1 MGVHLVLALAALVD
15 ERELE
20 ERAHVGAL
28 AGERDEERDVGG
40 AVLGALAVGVEVD
53 GPLEAADGEGL
64 GGDVLADPDP
74 LGERVA
80 RDLEVVRPVDGLGDG
95 GGGRLDGG
103 RRGGGGGRGRRR
115 GDRREVGPARGRGG
129 GGPAAAGAADA
140 HLRRVPA
147 LGFGGGGD
155 PARIGRI
162 GAWGRRIPA
171 AAARGGRGRRSW
183 IWGSGGGKE

>member
-80 RDLEVVRPVDGLGDG
+80 GDLEVVRPVDGLGDG
-95 GGGRLDGG
+95 RGGRLDGG
-103 RRGGGGGRGRRR
+103 RRRGGRGGGGGGRRR
-115 GDRREVGPARGRGG
+115 GDRREVGPARG

-140 HLRRVPA
+140 Q
-147 LGFGGGGD
+147 
-155 PARIGRI
+155 IGR
-162 GAWGRRIPA
+162 ASCRERV
-171 AAARGGRGRRSW
+171 STV
-183 IWGSGGGKE
+183 E